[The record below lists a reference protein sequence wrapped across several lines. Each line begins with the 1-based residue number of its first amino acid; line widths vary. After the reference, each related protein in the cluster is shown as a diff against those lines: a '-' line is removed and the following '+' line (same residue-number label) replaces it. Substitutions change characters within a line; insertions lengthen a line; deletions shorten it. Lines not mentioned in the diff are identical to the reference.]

1 VISTLDF
8 YRRAARRG
16 PSHAVDSVCDCEAK
30 TLRLA
35 LAQLNSVVG
44 DLDGNRRRILEFL
57 SRAREAEAD
66 LVVFPELAVT
76 GYPPEDLL
84 LRPGF
89 VRAAREALEGIARE
103 TQGLVALVGT
113 PWFDRDL
120 ANACAVCA
128 GGEIRAVYRKQ
139 FLPNYGVFDEH
150 RYFAEGRD
158 LVLLRFGEAYVGV
171 TVCEDVWQPGPP
183 ATDLALAGAQLVV
196 NLSASPYHVGKA
208 EEREDMLIT
217 RARDTSSFFAFC
229 NLVGGQDELV
239 FDGHS
244 VVLDDSGDVLARA
257 AGFEEDFV
265 VCDVEP
271 ELAMGRRLRDVR
283 RRELDRS
290 RETLPSVDLVELP
303 ALVERAAP
311 AEARVIPFEPELEQM
326 RRALTLGLRDYV
338 EKNGFRDVIVGVSG
352 GIDSA
357 VTAALCVDALD
368 ADRVHCVSMPSRFS
382 SDETRT
388 DARRLAEALE
398 CDFREVPIEAVV
410 GAFHETLRETTSGLA
425 GLAAENLQAR
435 IRGVLLMALSNTYG
449 WLVVSTGNKSE
460 LAVGYSTLYGDMVG
474 GFSLL
479 KDVFKTDVVR
489 LARHLNA
496 RAGRELVPE
505 TTIRRPPSA
514 ELRPDQRDEDS
525 IPAYELLD
533 PVLEAYVELD
543 RSREELLEEF
553 DRDVVERALPLVDRA
568 EYKRRQAPPGVKLRP
583 KAFGRDRRTPI
594 TNRWPG

>member
-1 VISTLDF
+1 MRI
-8 YRRAARRG
+8 
-16 PSHAVDSVCDCEAK
+16 
-30 TLRLA
+30 A
-35 LAQLNSVVG
+35 LAQMNATVG
-44 DLDGNRRRILEFL
+44 DLGGNRATILDRL
-57 SRAREAEAD
+57 SDARDAGAQ
-66 LVVFPELAVT
+66 LVVYPELAIT

-89 VRAAREALEGIARE
+89 IRAARESLEEVARATTGI
-103 TQGLVALVGT
+103 VALVGT

-128 GGEIRAVYRKQ
+128 DGSVQAIYRKH

-158 LVLLRFGEAYVGV
+158 LLLVRLGDVYVGP
-171 TVCEDVWQPGPP
+171 TVCEDLWQPGPP

-196 NLSASPYHVGKA
+196 NLSASPFHVGKA
-208 EEREDMLIT
+208 EEREEMLVT
-217 RARDTSSFFAFC
+217 RARDTSSYLAFC

-244 VVLDDSGDVLARA
+244 VVLDDAGEVIARA
-257 AGFEEDFV
+257 PGFEEHLLV
-265 VCDVEP
+265 VDIEP
-271 ELAMGRRLRDVR
+271 DLAIGRRLRDVR

-290 RETLPSVDLVELP
+290 RESVPQAEIIELEAPEP
-303 ALVERAAP
+303 AGETV
-311 AEARVIPFEPELEQM
+311 ARTVTPFEPALEQM
-326 RRALTLGLRDYV
+326 RRALVLGLRDYV
-338 EKNGFRDVIVGVSG
+338 EKSGFEQVVIGVSG

-357 VTAALCVDALD
+357 VTAALCVDAFG
-368 ADRVHCVSMPSRFS
+368 AERVHCVSMPSQFS
-382 SDETRT
+382 SEGTRA
-388 DARRLAEALE
+388 DARRLAESLG
-398 CDFREVPIEAVV
+398 CDFQEIAVEDV
-410 GAFHETLRETTSGLA
+410 VDSFRDVLREPTQGLE

-435 IRGVLLMALSNTYG
+435 VRGVLLMALSNTFG

-474 GFSLL
+474 GFALL
-479 KDVFKTDVVR
+479 KDVFKTDVFR
-489 LARHLNA
+489 LARHLNELTGSELIPA
-496 RAGRELVPE
+496 GTIERA
-505 TTIRRPPSA
+505 PSA

-525 IPAYELLD
+525 IPRYETLD

-543 RSREELLEEF
+543 RSREELVEEF
-553 DRDVVERALPLVDRA
+553 DAVVVEQVVSLVDRA

-594 TNRWPG
+594 TNRWRD